1 MSESDRISTIQVMY
15 QLYQEYIKF
24 DQKVWEIPGSR
35 WTDRQQNYKIMD
47 GRKDAD
53 NTKII
58 SLGLYQT
65 EYNVDTDH
73 MTRN

>member
-1 MSESDRISTIQVMY
+1 MKVIGY
-15 QLYQEYIKF
+15 QLFRLGINYTKNTSNLTKRYGRY
-24 DQKVWEIPGSR
+24 GSR
-35 WTDRQQNYKIMD
+35 WTGRQQNYKIMD